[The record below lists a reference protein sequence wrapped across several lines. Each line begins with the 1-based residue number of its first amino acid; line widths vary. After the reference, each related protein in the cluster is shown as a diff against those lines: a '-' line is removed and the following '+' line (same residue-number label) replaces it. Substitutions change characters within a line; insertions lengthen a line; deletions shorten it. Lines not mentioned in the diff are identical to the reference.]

1 MAKNMYPSWLHVEYA
16 ITRLI
21 SFCTKPTVAAKKA
34 VEAQPLDSPK
44 AVGGERRL
52 RFVRA
57 AVARQNCL
65 RAAATHWTGL
75 LKAEE
80 ACRLSGWLG

>member
-1 MAKNMYPSWLHVEYA
+1 MKFRWALSRK
-16 ITRLI
+16 
-21 SFCTKPTVAAKKA
+21 AA
-34 VEAQPLDSPK
+34 EAQPLDSPK
-44 AVGGERRL
+44 AVGVERRL

-80 ACRLSGWLG
+80 ACCPSGWLGWPGP